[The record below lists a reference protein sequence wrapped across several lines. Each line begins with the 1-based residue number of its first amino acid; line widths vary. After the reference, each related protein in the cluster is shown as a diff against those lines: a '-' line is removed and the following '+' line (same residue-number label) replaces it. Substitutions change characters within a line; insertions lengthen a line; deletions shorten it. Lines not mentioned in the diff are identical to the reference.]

1 MPSIYVFD
9 QTAAGQSS
17 YIECI
22 GTDGAK
28 YRIKFD
34 RLEGGL
40 EINKTCDTGASESLA
55 VYPNCV
61 NQIRVK

>member
-9 QTAAGQSS
+9 QTAAAQSS

-22 GTDGAK
+22 GADGSK

-40 EINKTCDTGASESLA
+40 EINKTCDTGASEA
-55 VYPNCV
+55 IVIYPHCS